1 MVISDYTLN
10 RIKKID
16 ILLTFPDIIG
26 GITNVIE
33 NPISSALDLAKN
45 MDTSFLYR
53 ENAFVACLGNKFSK
67 RINFEVDV
75 NLTIPRSL
83 LRGNLIPLPLVGEGR
98 VRGSDPVVL
107 FR

>member
-1 MVISDYTLN
+1 MRLHDNISGIRMVISYYTLN

-33 NPISSALDLAKN
+33 NPMSSASDLAKN
-45 MDTSFLYR
+45 MDPSFLYR
-53 ENAFVACLGNKFSK
+53 ENACDACLGNEFSK
-67 RINFEVDV
+67 RIYFEVDF

-83 LRGNLIPLPLVGEGR
+83 LRGIQR
-98 VRGSDPVVL
+98 
-107 FR
+107 F